1 MQIKQF
7 DIIFSK
13 SIIYVLEVFNQT
25 EDTITV
31 KALCI
36 DDNRLHIF
44 IFPSKIPNKEYKI
57 IHNNSLKEMLSHLD
71 GSLEENN
78 IEPVICTVLDKNTG
92 RTVICLLHNSI
103 IIIDIDAVQVYRLE
117 NTFDAKQ
124 LWAGKNTENFRI
136 IEYYDTVSDALKS
149 PEMFSYQDVLNEI

>member
-13 SIIYVLEVFNQT
+13 NIIYVLEVFNKT
-25 EDTITV
+25 EDTTTV
-31 KALCI
+31 QALYI
-36 DDNRLHIF
+36 DDNRLY

-71 GSLEENN
+71 DTLEENN
-78 IEPVICTVLDKNTG
+78 IEPVICTLLDKNTG
-92 RTVICLLHNSI
+92 HTVIGLLHTSI
-103 IIIDIDAVQVYRLE
+103 IIIDIDAVQVYRLA
-117 NTFDAKQ
+117 NDFDAKP
-124 LWAGKNTENFRI
+124 LWSGKNTENFKI

>member
-13 SIIYVLEVFNQT
+13 NILYVLEVVDQT
-25 EDTITV
+25 EDATTV
-31 KALCI
+31 QALCI
-36 DDNRLHIF
+36 DDNRLY

-71 GSLEENN
+71 NSLEENN
-78 IEPVICTVLDKNTG
+78 IEPVICTLLDKNTG
-92 RTVICLLHNSI
+92 HTVICLLHSSI
-103 IIIDIDAVQVYRLE
+103 IIIDIDA
-117 NTFDAKQ
+117 AKIYK
-124 LWAGKNTENFRI
+124 LTSFSDVKSIWAGQSTENFKI
-136 IEYYDTVSDALKS
+136 IEYYDTVSDALKA

>member
-13 SIIYVLEVFNQT
+13 NILYVLEVVNQT
-25 EDTITV
+25 EDTTTV
-31 KALCI
+31 QALCI
-36 DDNRLHIF
+36 DDNRLY
-44 IFPSKIPNKEYKI
+44 IFPSKIPNKKYKI

-71 GSLEENN
+71 DTLEENN

-92 RTVICLLHNSI
+92 HTVICLLHNSI
-103 IIIDIDAVQVYRLE
+103 IIIDIDAVQVYRLA
-117 NTFDAKQ
+117 NAFDEKQ
-124 LWAGKNTENFRI
+124 LWAGKDTENYRI
-136 IEYYDTVSDALKS
+136 IEYYDTVSDALES